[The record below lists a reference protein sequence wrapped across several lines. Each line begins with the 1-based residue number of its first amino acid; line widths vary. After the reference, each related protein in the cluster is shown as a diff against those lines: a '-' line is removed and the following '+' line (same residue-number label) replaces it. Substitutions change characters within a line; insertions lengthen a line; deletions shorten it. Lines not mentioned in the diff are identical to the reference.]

1 MFTEREKMRMF
12 EVDFYGAFPSR
23 IVFAENR
30 QKIWRKFPGI
40 VRKIHRIVVV

>member
-1 MFTEREKMRMF
+1 MKMF

-30 QKIWRKFPGI
+30 QAIWKRFPGI